1 MGADPA
7 HSVTNEDGRFHY
19 TENLYAAGPSLF
31 PSIGSPNPMLTG
43 VALARRS
50 GDRIITPPAFAA
62 DAGFETLFDGTALG
76 DWRMSTIRNQPGRDN
91 PGTFLVRRGA
101 LEARP
106 GTDLGLLW
114 LTRPAPARY
123 VLRLQWMMTAFDD
136 NSGVF
141 VNFPDPTQ
149 QGYDNTAY
157 VGVNFGFEVQID
169 ELARPDNAPIH
180 RTGAIY
186 AFKGPTDGPLVVHP
200 VGEWNDYEITVDG
213 ADFTVALNGQIVNRF
228 HFTGDPQSP
237 RRGLPS
243 TPQEP
248 RFIGLQTHTGQVL
261 FRRLQWKA
269 L

>member
-1 MGADPA
+1 
-7 HSVTNEDGRFHY
+7 
-19 TENLYAAGPSLF
+19 
-31 PSIGSPNPMLTG
+31 
-43 VALARRS
+43 
-50 GDRIITPPAFAA
+50 
-62 DAGFETLFDGTALG
+62 
-76 DWRMSTIRNQPGRDN
+76 
-91 PGTFLVRRGA
+91 
-101 LEARP
+101 
-106 GTDLGLLW
+106 
-114 LTRPAPARY
+114 
-123 VLRLQWMMTAFDD
+123 MMTAFDD
-136 NSGVF
+136 NSGIF

-186 AFKGPTDGPLVVHP
+186 SFRAHRRTTRRAS

-213 ADFTVALNGQIVNRF
+213 ADFTVALNGQIVNQF

>member
-1 MGADPA
+1 
-7 HSVTNEDGRFHY
+7 
-19 TENLYAAGPSLF
+19 
-31 PSIGSPNPMLTG
+31 
-43 VALARRS
+43 
-50 GDRIITPPAFAA
+50 
-62 DAGFETLFDGTALG
+62 
-76 DWRMSTIRNQPGRDN
+76 
-91 PGTFLVRRGA
+91 
-101 LEARP
+101 
-106 GTDLGLLW
+106 
-114 LTRPAPARY
+114 
-123 VLRLQWMMTAFDD
+123 MMTAFDD
-136 NSGVF
+136 NSGIF

-186 AFKGPTDGPLVVHP
+186 SFKGPTDGPLVVHP

-213 ADFTVALNGQIVNRF
+213 ADFTVALNGQIVNWF